1 VKSSVASVTLRLQ
14 VRFKPSA
21 AGHRY
26 RVEAAATD
34 DAGNQQGF
42 EQVGTLEVRRE
53 RR

>member
-1 VKSSVASVTLRLQ
+1 MKSSVPSVTLRFQ

-21 AGHRY
+21 AGRRY
-26 RVEAAATD
+26 RVEAAADD

-42 EQVGTLEVRRE
+42 EPVGTLEVRGE